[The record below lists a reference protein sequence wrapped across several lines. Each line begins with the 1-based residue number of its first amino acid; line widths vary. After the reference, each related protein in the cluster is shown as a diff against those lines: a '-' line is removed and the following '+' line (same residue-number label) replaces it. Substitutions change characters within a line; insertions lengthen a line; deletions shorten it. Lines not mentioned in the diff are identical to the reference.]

1 MENRK
6 TIFDIIGQIFT
17 IFGFSVICL
26 IAFGYLFGEDA
37 KKYSSMFALG
47 NDGLTLSTLVQF
59 LLTSTII
66 VLFRQFFFTDIILKN
81 ISMIARTIAMFG
93 SVVVMIVVFVWMFG
107 WFPVNEVKPWIMF
120 VICFAACAGIS
131 TVISILKERMKD
143 KKMQEALERLKE
155 GKE

>member
-17 IFGFSVICL
+17 IFGFAVICL
-26 IAFGYLFGEDA
+26 IIFGYLFGEDA
-37 KKYSSMFALG
+37 KKYSSIFELG
-47 NDGLTLSTLVQF
+47 NNGLTLSTLVQF

-81 ISMIARTIAMFG
+81 LSITARTIGMFG
-93 SVVVMIVVFVWMFG
+93 SVVLMIGFFVWIFG

-120 VICFAACAGIS
+120 LICFAVSAGASTAIS
-131 TVISILKERMKD
+131 VWKEKI
-143 KKMQEALERLKE
+143 KNQKMQEALERLKE
-155 GKE
+155 GNE